1 MKKNID
7 KNKRHRIRNAKNE
20 KIKKLTKK
28 IEKNKRKKGKKIIFY
43 RVLGKRNQIV
53 VPDQIFFTAFFTISS
68 IP

>member
-20 KIKKLTKK
+20 KIKNLTKK

-43 RVLGKRNQIV
+43 
-53 VPDQIFFTAFFTISS
+53 
-68 IP
+68 